1 MKNKKLF
8 FTIYITF
15 FIIIFISMT
24 VLSILGK
31 KERIGY
37 LSEFKINT
45 DKTLELNN
53 FTNIN
58 EISELFMVDNE
69 LDYDAITNYIL
80 TNEYITNYVYDFR
93 IKYYDKVFRNS
104 DIYGVYPNLNNLPEY
119 IQSAKMRDNVGTP
132 FGSLISTKIIN
143 LNEIYDI
150 NYFLKIK
157 GKIIFY
163 LINIFLSFIIVYF
176 IVNFNETISFL
187 KNKNIKKKYLINLC
201 ILLILIFSISVRIY
215 WATQK
220 DVFHEDEYYS
230 VSFAN
235 YQKWLKIDLASIK
248 NISGYEILNSILK
261 SDKSIKDCVNDIKEL
276 YKNSNDPQI
285 SNLYYSFLRLFF
297 IGTDTVNMKE
307 LIIRGA
313 ILNCVFFLISYI
325 FLYKLLKL
333 LFEDKNEYIL
343 FFLIIMSLS
352 PASITF
358 SHFLRP
364 YQMQEMFFI
373 VIIYIVIYTIYY
385 EKYSFLNL
393 ILTSII
399 TGLGYL
405 ILSSSMLFIFIL
417 SFMLFTNYL
426 LTLVKDKIN
435 NKLQF
440 FSPLICIRSYKIILY
455 YAIAFISALLVSR
468 IFYTNFFGMLFN
480 NGDRALVTIRFSRN
494 IFDLINIYAFNGI
507 LILLLIFIIEAII
520 IMLIENRKYS
530 IDIDQSKLKL
540 IFFLIILSSIYIV
553 LSDLVSPYKFEV
565 RYSGTA
571 YILILFLF
579 FVIFCF
585 TQSNKKLKYVFIVL
599 ISILYIYNITDY
611 NSFFYFYK
619 KDNNLDVL
627 KEKIHVY
634 EYNAFLG
641 ESFYRNYPL
650 TYLNTNLYYTYISDK
665 KELYDIKDRKFYFL
679 ANNILNDDDI
689 FSNYNIKK
697 LSSYKG
703 MYIFLF
709 ENTNSNMNE

>member
-1 MKNKKLF
+1 MKNKNLF
-8 FTIYITF
+8 FKIYIAF
-15 FIIIFISMT
+15 VVIFAVSII
-24 VLSILGK
+24 VLSFLGN

-37 LSEFKINT
+37 LSEFKINIT
-45 DKTLELNN
+45 ETLELNN

-215 WATQK
+215 WANQK
-220 DVFHEDEYYS
+220 ELLHEDEYFS
-230 VSFAN
+230 ISFIN
-235 YQKWLKIDLASIK
+235 SQKWPSID
-248 NISGYEILNSILK
+248 LNSINNTSGKDILK
-261 SDKSIKDCVNDIKEL
+261 SIMMPDASISGCINDIKEL
-276 YKNSNDPQI
+276 YKNTNDPQI

-297 IGTDTVNMKE
+297 IGTDSVNIKE

-313 ILNCVFFLISYI
+313 ILNCIFFLISYI
-325 FLYKLLKL
+325 FLYKLLKM

-373 VIIYIVIYTIYY
+373 VITYIVIYTIYY
-385 EKYSFLNL
+385 NKYSIVNL
-393 ILTSII
+393 LLTSLI
-399 TGLGYL
+399 TGFGYL
-405 ILSSSMLFIFIL
+405 ILTSSMLFIFIL
-417 SFMLFTNYL
+417 SFMLFFNYI
-426 LTLVKDKIN
+426 LTLIK
-435 NKLQF
+435 NKRKQYVLY
-440 FSPLICIRSYKIILY
+440 PLIEIKSYKIILY
-455 YAIAFISALLVSR
+455 YAIAFISSLLVSR
-468 IFYTNFFGMLFN
+468 IFYANFFEMLFN
-480 NGDRALVTIRFSRN
+480 NGDRALTTINFSGD
-494 IFDLINIYAFNGI
+494 IFKLINIYAFNGLFIFI
-507 LILLLIFIIEAII
+507 LIFITSILIRKTKYVIDVNKDKMNLVFFIIILSIVYIISSNLISPYKYQLRYSGVSYILLLFMFIIIFSF
-520 IMLIENRKYS
+520 IE
-530 IDIDQSKLKL
+530 
-540 IFFLIILSSIYIV
+540 
-553 LSDLVSPYKFEV
+553 
-565 RYSGTA
+565 
-571 YILILFLF
+571 
-579 FVIFCF
+579 
-585 TQSNKKLKYVFIVL
+585 SNKKLKYILMLF
-599 ISILYIYNITDY
+599 ISIIYIYRITDY

-619 KDNNLDVL
+619 KDNELDVL
-627 KEKIHVY
+627 KENIPVY
-634 EYNAFLG
+634 MYKTFYYNYVYG
-641 ESFYRNYPL
+641 Y
-650 TYLNTNLYYTYISDK
+650 TYSYSYINTNLYYTYIDDEK
-665 KELYDIKDRKFYFL
+665 K
-679 ANNILNDDDI
+679 LNDI
-689 FSNYNIKK
+689 
-697 LSSYKG
+697 
-703 MYIFLF
+703 
-709 ENTNSNMNE
+709 TNSNEFYFVIPMKYSNLLFKDIFNNYYKNRILFYDNTYLFKLEKINCN

>member
-215 WATQK
+215 WANQK
-220 DVFHEDEYYS
+220 ELLHEDEYFS
-230 VSFAN
+230 ISFIN
-235 YQKWLKIDLASIK
+235 SQKWPSI
-248 NISGYEILNSILK
+248 NLNSINNTSGKDILK
-261 SDKSIKDCVNDIKEL
+261 SIMMPDASISGCINDIKEL
-276 YKNSNDPQI
+276 YKNTNDPQI

-297 IGTDTVNMKE
+297 IGTDSVNIKE

-313 ILNCVFFLISYI
+313 ILNCIFFLISYI

-373 VIIYIVIYTIYY
+373 VITYIVIYTIYY
-385 EKYSFLNL
+385 DKYSLKNL
-393 ILTSII
+393 ILTSVI

-405 ILSSSMLFIFIL
+405 VLTSSMLFIFIL
-417 SFMLFTNYL
+417 SFMLFFNYI
-426 LTLVKDKIN
+426 LTLIK
-435 NKLQF
+435 NKRKQYVLY
-440 FSPLICIRSYKIILY
+440 PLIEIKSYKIILY

-468 IFYTNFFGMLFN
+468 IFYANFFEMLFN
-480 NGDRALVTIRFSRN
+480 NGDRALTTINFSGD
-494 IFDLINIYAFNGI
+494 IFKLINIYAFNGLFIFI
-507 LILLLIFIIEAII
+507 LIFITSILIRKTKYVIDVNKDKMNLVFFIIILSIVYIISSNLISPYKYQLRYSGVSYILLLFMFIIIFSF
-520 IMLIENRKYS
+520 IE
-530 IDIDQSKLKL
+530 
-540 IFFLIILSSIYIV
+540 
-553 LSDLVSPYKFEV
+553 
-565 RYSGTA
+565 
-571 YILILFLF
+571 
-579 FVIFCF
+579 
-585 TQSNKKLKYVFIVL
+585 SNKKLKYILMLF
-599 ISILYIYNITDY
+599 ISIIYIYRITDY

-619 KDNNLDVL
+619 KDNELDVL
-627 KEKIHVY
+627 KENIPVY
-634 EYNAFLG
+634 MYKTFYYNYVYG
-641 ESFYRNYPL
+641 Y
-650 TYLNTNLYYTYISDK
+650 TYSYSYINTNLYYTYIDDEK
-665 KELYDIKDRKFYFL
+665 K
-679 ANNILNDDDI
+679 LNDI
-689 FSNYNIKK
+689 
-697 LSSYKG
+697 
-703 MYIFLF
+703 
-709 ENTNSNMNE
+709 TNSNEFYFVIPMKYSNLLFKDIFNNYYKNRILFYDNTYLFKLEKINCN

>member
-1 MKNKKLF
+1 MKNKNLF
-8 FTIYITF
+8 FKIYIAF
-15 FIIIFISMT
+15 VVIFAVSII
-24 VLSILGK
+24 VLSFLGS

-37 LSEFKINT
+37 SSEFKINT

-405 ILSSSMLFIFIL
+405 ILTSSMLFIFIL
-417 SFMLFTNYL
+417 SFMLFFNYI
-426 LTLVKDKIN
+426 LTLIK
-435 NKLQF
+435 NKRKQYVLY
-440 FSPLICIRSYKIILY
+440 PLIEIKSYKIILY

-468 IFYTNFFGMLFN
+468 IFYANFFEMLFN
-480 NGDRALVTIRFSRN
+480 NGDRALTTINFSGD
-494 IFDLINIYAFNGI
+494 IFKLINIYAFNGLFIFI
-507 LILLLIFIIEAII
+507 LIFITSILIRKTKYVIDVNKDKMNLVFFIIILSIVYIISSNLISPYKYQLRYSGVSYILLLFMFIIIFSF
-520 IMLIENRKYS
+520 IE
-530 IDIDQSKLKL
+530 
-540 IFFLIILSSIYIV
+540 
-553 LSDLVSPYKFEV
+553 
-565 RYSGTA
+565 
-571 YILILFLF
+571 
-579 FVIFCF
+579 
-585 TQSNKKLKYVFIVL
+585 SNKKLKYILMLF
-599 ISILYIYNITDY
+599 ISIIYIYRITDY

-619 KDNNLDVL
+619 KDNELDVL
-627 KEKIHVY
+627 KENIPVY
-634 EYNAFLG
+634 MYKTFYYNYVYG
-641 ESFYRNYPL
+641 Y
-650 TYLNTNLYYTYISDK
+650 TYSYSYINTNLYYTYIDDEK
-665 KELYDIKDRKFYFL
+665 K
-679 ANNILNDDDI
+679 LNDI
-689 FSNYNIKK
+689 
-697 LSSYKG
+697 
-703 MYIFLF
+703 
-709 ENTNSNMNE
+709 TNSNEFYFVIPMKYSNLLFKDIFNNYYKNRILFYDNTYLFKLEKINCN